1 MSLPRF
7 NALAA
12 LSRPPA
18 LALCRSQLSRLLL
31 SAFLLAGQTPSVF
44 AQSTDGPA
52 SASAV
57 QKLWASSLPDATGA
71 NQALARY
78 RGKPVVVNFWASWCA
93 PCVQEMPA
101 LSALSQQYAPKSI
114 QFIGIGV
121 DTAANIATFLNKVP
135 VKYPVYVA
143 GFGGAD
149 ISRNLGDA
157 AGGLP
162 FTVVIDRTGVVRYS
176 KLGKVDEAELKQVLG
191 SL

>member
-7 NALAA
+7 AALAP
-12 LSRPPA
+12 LSRRAA
-18 LALCRSQLSRLLL
+18 LGLCRAALSRLLL
-31 SAFLLAGQTPSVF
+31 SAFLLAGLAPGAF
-44 AQSTDGPA
+44 AQSTDPVA
-52 SASAV
+52 AV
-57 QKLWASSLPDATGA
+57 QKLWASSLPDATGTS
-71 NQALARY
+71 QALARY

-101 LSALSQQYAPKSI
+101 LSAMSQQYAPKNI
-114 QFIGIGV
+114 QFIGIGI

-162 FTVVIDRTGVVRYS
+162 YTVVIDRTGVVRYS
-176 KLGKVDEAELKQVLG
+176 KLGKVDEAELKQVLAR
-191 SL
+191 L

>member
-1 MSLPRF
+1 
-7 NALAA
+7 
-12 LSRPPA
+12 LSRRA
-18 LALCRSQLSRLLL
+18 GLKLCRSPLSKLLL
-31 SAFLLAGQTPSVF
+31 SAFLLAGLAPSTF
-44 AQSTDGPA
+44 AQSTDAPG
-52 SASAV
+52 SAAAV
-57 QKLWASSLPDATGA
+57 QKLWASSLPDANGTS
-71 NQALARY
+71 QALARY

-176 KLGKVDEAELKQVLG
+176 KLGKVDEVELKQVLAR
-191 SL
+191 L